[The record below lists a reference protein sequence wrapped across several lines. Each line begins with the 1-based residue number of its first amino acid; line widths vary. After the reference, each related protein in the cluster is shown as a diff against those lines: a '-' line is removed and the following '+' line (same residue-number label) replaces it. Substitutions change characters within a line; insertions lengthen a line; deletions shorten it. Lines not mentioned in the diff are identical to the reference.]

1 MSNFKKIGLVLAI
14 VLVGIQFIPIKYNLD
29 AEVSTSDFIATN
41 EVPNSIASILKT
53 SCYDCHSNNTNY
65 PWYSKIQPMGM
76 LMQDHIEEGKEEL
89 NFSAFGN
96 YSKRRQKS
104 KLKSIISQIKDEEMP
119 LKSYLLMHS
128 DAALDEAKK
137 EELINWLS
145 DLQKKLDQGS
155 Q

>member
-1 MSNFKKIGLVLAI
+1 
-14 VLVGIQFIPIKYNLD
+14 
-29 AEVSTSDFIATN
+29 
-41 EVPNSIASILKT
+41 
-53 SCYDCHSNNTNY
+53 
-65 PWYSKIQPMGM
+65 
-76 LMQDHIEEGKEEL
+76 MQDHIEEGKEEL

-137 EELINWLS
+137 EELQTYFN
-145 DLQKKLDQGS
+145 DLLNKLN
-155 Q
+155 